1 MTDYISDTTDPSD
14 GTFTYCGGS
23 GWVAYKDEKCFKLI
37 KKWATHDEAETICN
51 QEYFR
56 TDSFVP
62 TLVSIKSSAEQEYL
76 TKFVFNT
83 SDSNKVW
90 IGAKR
95 RPENGTEFVWND
107 GSIIDFDNWAEGS
120 PTEETKR
127 DCVEMQSEFSKQF
140 SNMSDLD
147 QRAINGK
154 WNDVTCNIGNWVLCQ
169 KLQTWSFPLLQKIF
183 LDSRKELQNSLND
196 VTNQLSDTKND
207 LTITKNELTTTKNNL
222 INTNNE
228 LTTTKNNLINTNNEL
243 TTTKN
248 DLINTK
254 NQLTTTKNELTST
267 KNGLE
272 VLQKNPSKLD
282 NAYFMH
288 LLIHTF
294 YSPNRFH
301 LCSAIGSTRTEEF
314 MVDGGMERCH
324 FRLRWTFLPC

>member
-14 GTFTYCGGS
+14 GTFTYCSGS
-23 GWVAYKDEKCFKLI
+23 GWVAFKDEKCFKLI
-37 KKWATHDEAETICN
+37 KKWATHDNAEIICN

-56 TDSFVP
+56 TDSFAP

-83 SDSNKVW
+83 PNSNNVW

-95 RPENGTEFVWND
+95 WPENGTVFVWND
-107 GSIIDFDNWAEGS
+107 GSVIDFDNWAEGS

-127 DCVEMQSEFSKQF
+127 SCVAMQSEFSKKL

-154 WNDVTCNIGNWVLCQ
+154 WKDVTCDTGNWVLCQ
-169 KLQTWSFPLLQKIF
+169 KLQTWSFPQLQKTF

-196 VTNQLSDTKND
+196 VTKQLNDTRNQLDNTIND
-207 LTITKNELTTTKNNL
+207 LTTTKNELTNTKNELTTTKNELTTTKNELTTTKNN
-222 INTNNE
+222 
-228 LTTTKNNLINTNNEL
+228 
-243 TTTKN
+243 
-248 DLINTK
+248 
-254 NQLTTTKNELTST
+254 
-267 KNGLE
+267 LE

-282 NAYFMH
+282 NAYFMN
-288 LLIHTF
+288 LLIHIF
-294 YSPNRFH
+294 YSPNRLH

-314 MVDGGMERCH
+314 MVDGRMGRRH
-324 FRLRWTFLPC
+324 FSLRWTFLPC